1 MCISIYIHAYLS
13 IYLAFFGDEEI
24 SAFDVA
30 VKDLLL
36 VEVVQSI
43 QELLTAGTYIGTCHV
58 NNNTHI

>member
-1 MCISIYIHAYLS
+1 MSRHARAHARTYILLLFFVS
-13 IYLAFFGDEEI
+13 TTYLAFFGDEEI

-43 QELLTAGTYIGTCHV
+43 QELLL
-58 NNNTHI
+58 